1 MDPGSAGVIF
11 VLSVWGGI
19 IISCCCWCL
28 WCFWRVRGTLKGIC
42 FYKIM
47 FPKMM
52 IFTFSD
58 EFGFGGGESH
68 HSRQNREGV
77 MDSHAG
83 VGNSPATLNVNLA
96 TVTHQT
102 QPQSVTNNNANS
114 DPAPPYPESPP
125 VNEQPPTYQ
134 DAIDKS

>member
-1 MDPGSAGVIF
+1 
-11 VLSVWGGI
+11 
-19 IISCCCWCL
+19 
-28 WCFWRVRGTLKGIC
+28 
-42 FYKIM
+42 
-47 FPKMM
+47 M

-68 HSRQNREGV
+68 QSRQNRAGV
-77 MDSHAG
+77 MDSHAAG

-96 TVTHQT
+96 TVQDQM
-102 QPQSVTNNNANS
+102 QPQSMTNNNAIS

-134 DAIDKS
+134 DAVDKRTINTN